1 MEAYGK
7 QIDYLQTMVSDLA
20 AHIGQLSQ
28 VERDQ
33 ANTMIDIGANITEI
47 GELVFEGFGKF

>member
-47 GELVFEGFGKF
+47 GELVFEGFGKC